1 MKKPILQSKNAFV
14 AYVFGTYEK
23 YIPFY
28 IYFIN
33 KNYPNH
39 DVLIFNQGYVS
50 SNVKE
55 SINSLKN
62 FYIYENIYPELNEIK
77 GSGGSKALRWLLPR
91 KFFIN
96 YKYVYIGDVDVLILK
111 ENQLLFDFHKNQ
123 MDKFNLPFS
132 NKVRLLPDGQ
142 TSKRLTG
149 LHFFEVDPYY
159 DKVETLSNNL
169 LNDKKSAYD
178 FLSRFKRDEHA
189 LYHIVKKSIGFNE
202 YEVAKMKRPWHGFHI
217 GVVRGGKKLTEK
229 QLNENSS
236 ISYDQIKFQLF
247 NILKE
252 KEFITLFNSSFCVEL
267 YWSFKQFNLK
277 LPLSVHLSYFKFE
290 FDRIK
295 RKIKNKLKKISN
307 SD

>member
-1 MKKPILQSKNAFV
+1 
-14 AYVFGTYEK
+14 
-23 YIPFY
+23 
-28 IYFIN
+28 
-33 KNYPNH
+33 
-39 DVLIFNQGYVS
+39 
-50 SNVKE
+50 
-55 SINSLKN
+55 
-62 FYIYENIYPELNEIK
+62 
-77 GSGGSKALRWLLPR
+77 
-91 KFFIN
+91 
-96 YKYVYIGDVDVLILK
+96 
-111 ENQLLFDFHKNQ
+111 

-142 TSKRLTG
+142 TSERLTG

-178 FLSRFKRDEHA
+178 FLSRFQRDEHA

-252 KEFITLFNSSFCVEL
+252 KEFINLFNSSFCVEL
-267 YWSFKQFNLK
+267 YWSFKQFDLQ
-277 LPLSVHLSYFKFE
+277 LPLSVHLSYFKFK

-295 RKIKNKLKKISN
+295 KRVINKLKNKIKF
-307 SD
+307 